1 MSLNITKQ
9 KLTYHIEPLKGEENY
24 ELWSIRI
31 DSLLAREEL
40 LNYIKYSDY
49 NIESVIKDDESVI
62 QSSDSIK
69 ATSLIKLNLC
79 DGSLLQIRHI
89 NKLYEV

>member
-9 KLTYHIEPLKGEENY
+9 NLTYYIEPLKDEKNY
-24 ELWSIRI
+24 ELWFIRI
-31 DSLLAREEL
+31 NSLLTKEEL

-62 QSSDSIK
+62 QSFDLIK

-79 DGSLLQIRHI
+79 DGPLLQIRHI
-89 NKLYEV
+89 NKSYEV